1 MAGTLLPKGLFF
13 AIVLAAVARCIRE
26 FPLLPNRLASHF
38 ASSGVPSSWLTKSG
52 FFALYAG
59 LIVLAASI
67 GFLAPR
73 MVVKT
78 PTSRMNLP
86 HKEYWLA
93 PEHRAETFDFFE
105 KSFAWYGCIF
115 LLLEVSTMEIV
126 IRANLRTPPQLP
138 IGPIVLLISAFAL
151 LNFACVIAI
160 FRRFSRPR

>member
-1 MAGTLLPKGLFF
+1 MHSGIP
-13 AIVLAAVARCIRE
+13 AAPE
-26 FPLLPNRLASHF
+26 SPRLALRLLRRSQQL
-38 ASSGVPSSWLTKSG
+38 ADEVGVLR
-52 FFALYAG
+52 
-59 LIVLAASI
+59 IVRRPDRLAASI